1 MAISFGGFDFAC
13 HNDAMTLL
21 DALRTATGEVHQALH
36 VHPLLAPLTQP
47 DLTLRDYQWALQAF
61 EVFYRDAE
69 AKVRIAIPEA
79 CPNAP
84 VLDWLDA
91 DLTAQGLR
99 PLDLRAPAGFP
110 VIDSP
115 ARLMGYLYT
124 KQGSG
129 LGGGVMSKTLRRAL
143 GLEPLTGQHF
153 FAGYGSET
161 GQKWQFF
168 IDYLFASA
176 PNLSIE
182 ETVEMAVASFRTI
195 AAVCDVVLEL
205 KYRDAIQT
213 PRGAERGSA

>member
-1 MAISFGGFDFAC
+1 
-13 HNDAMTLL
+13 MTLL
-21 DALRTATGEVHQALH
+21 DTLRSATGEAHQALH

-47 DLTLRDYQWALQAF
+47 DLSLRDYQWALLAF

-69 AKVRIAIPEA
+69 AKVHITVPES

-84 VLDWLDA
+84 VLDWLEA
-91 DLTAQGLR
+91 DMAAQNLR
-99 PLDLRAPAGFP
+99 PLDLNAPAGLP
-110 VIDSP
+110 IIDSP
-115 ARLMGYLYT
+115 AGLMGYLYT

-129 LGGGVMSKTLRRAL
+129 LGGGVMSKALKRVL

-153 FAGYGSET
+153 FAGYGPET
-161 GQKWQFF
+161 GQKWQIF

-182 ETVEMAVASFRTI
+182 ETVEMAIASFRTI
-195 AAVCDVVLEL
+195 AAVCDAVLEL

-213 PRGAERGSA
+213 ARGVERGSA